1 MQGYF
6 TSLIIGNA
14 GGEFARNTHKLKN

>member
-6 TSLIIGNA
+6 TSLIMGNA
-14 GGEFARNTHKLKN
+14 GGESARNTHKLKN